1 MDIEINSFL
10 GKLLEPLRS
19 TGVCTTPETVCKV
32 AAKGQ
37 VTAMARL
44 KEGSPARGEALLQT
58 LWAPCFL
65 RYYESEVSVSEW
77 Q

>member
-1 MDIEINSFL
+1 MDTEINSFL

-19 TGVCTTPETVCKV
+19 TGVCTTPETVCK
-32 AAKGQ
+32 
-37 VTAMARL
+37 
-44 KEGSPARGEALLQT
+44 GSPARGEALLQT